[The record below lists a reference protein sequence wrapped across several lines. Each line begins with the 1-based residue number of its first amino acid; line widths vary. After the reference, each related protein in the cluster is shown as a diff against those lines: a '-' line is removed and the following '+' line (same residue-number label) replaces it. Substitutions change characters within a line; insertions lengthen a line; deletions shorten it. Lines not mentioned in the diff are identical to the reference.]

1 MSGINKHGC
10 CYAPPRLSSNPHCSS
25 SEIYLPIRITMAST
39 MKAVNYQGPY
49 KVKVSEVSLPKILH
63 PDDVIVKV
71 TTVR

>member
-1 MSGINKHGC
+1 
-10 CYAPPRLSSNPHCSS
+10 
-25 SEIYLPIRITMAST
+25 MAST